1 MSVFLALVAVAA
13 VSWMFRVSFT
23 AVMSEEQLPN
33 AIRSRMDVI
42 GPATFAA
49 LLAADLSDTSTGAA
63 LPTIAAM
70 AAAVVVAW
78 RTRNHGKAVLAA
90 GAAWYL
96 ISIL

>member
-1 MSVFLALVAVAA
+1 MTVFLSLIAVAG
-13 VSWMFRVSFT
+13 VSWLFRISFT
-23 AVMSEEQLPN
+23 AVMSEEQLPD

-49 LLAADLSDTSTGAA
+49 LLAADLSNTSAGAA

-78 RTRNHGKAVLAA
+78 RTQNHGKAVIAA
-90 GAAWYL
+90 GVAWYL
-96 ISIL
+96 VSIL